1 MSDDWTECREEVTYQ
16 EARTVI
22 DHQID
27 TLSDIDDKALRT
39 VRLTV
44 VLVGVLATAIELNVV
59 QNLDDTLLVVGGG
72 MLFLSMLIG
81 MTTYGESD
89 LYLGPNKSYINTLAD
104 SDFDDETWD
113 EDLLTTMGEWIEDN
127 YNEISWNARLLTY
140 TQAALLTG
148 LLFVSGATVFYS
160 VPHNI
165 YTMTSDERKE
175 AAEKGQRSGKGPAW
189 LSKLLGRRP
198 KYDE

>member
-1 MSDDWTECREEVTYQ
+1 MSDNWTEYREEVTYQ

-22 DHQID
+22 DHQIA

-44 VLVGVLATAIELNVV
+44 VLVGVLATAIELDVV
-59 QNLDDTLLVVGGG
+59 QNLNDTLLIVGGG

-81 MTTYGESD
+81 MMTYGESD
-89 LYLGPNKSYINTLAD
+89 LYLGPNKSYINTLAGN
-104 SDFDDETWD
+104 DFDDETWD
-113 EDLLTTMGEWIEDN
+113 EDLPTTMGEWIEDN

-148 LLFVSGATVFYS
+148 LLFVSGATVF
-160 VPHNI
+160 
-165 YTMTSDERKE
+165 
-175 AAEKGQRSGKGPAW
+175 
-189 LSKLLGRRP
+189 
-198 KYDE
+198 

>member
-81 MTTYGESD
+81 MTTYGESN
-89 LYLGPNKSYINTLAD
+89 LYLGPNKSYINTLAA

-127 YNEISWNARLLTY
+127 YDEISWNARLLTY
-140 TQAALLTG
+140 TQAALLMG
-148 LLFVSGATVFYS
+148 LLFVSGAIVF
-160 VPHNI
+160 
-165 YTMTSDERKE
+165 
-175 AAEKGQRSGKGPAW
+175 
-189 LSKLLGRRP
+189 
-198 KYDE
+198 

>member
-1 MSDDWTECREEVTYQ
+1 MSDDWTEYREEVTYQ

-44 VLVGVLATAIELNVV
+44 VLVGALATAIELNVV
-59 QNLDDTLLVVGGG
+59 RNLNDTLLIVGGG
-72 MLFLSMLIG
+72 MLFLSMLIS
-81 MTTYGESD
+81 MMTYGESD

-104 SDFDDETWD
+104 NDFGDETWD

-127 YNEISWNARLLTY
+127 YDEISWNARLLTY

-148 LLFVSGATVFYS
+148 LLFVSGATVF
-160 VPHNI
+160 
-165 YTMTSDERKE
+165 
-175 AAEKGQRSGKGPAW
+175 
-189 LSKLLGRRP
+189 
-198 KYDE
+198 

>member
-1 MSDDWTECREEVTYQ
+1 MSDDWTEYREEGTYQ

-22 DHQID
+22 DHQIA

-44 VLVGVLATAIELNVV
+44 VLVGALATAIELDVV
-59 QNLDDTLLVVGGG
+59 QNLNDTLLIVGGG

-81 MTTYGESD
+81 TMTYGESD

-113 EDLLTTMGEWIEDN
+113 EDLLTTMGE
-127 YNEISWNARLLTY
+127 
-140 TQAALLTG
+140 
-148 LLFVSGATVFYS
+148 
-160 VPHNI
+160 
-165 YTMTSDERKE
+165 
-175 AAEKGQRSGKGPAW
+175 
-189 LSKLLGRRP
+189 
-198 KYDE
+198 

>member
-1 MSDDWTECREEVTYQ
+1 MSDDWTEYREGVTYQ

-44 VLVGVLATAIELNVV
+44 VLVGALATAIELDVV
-59 QNLDDTLLVVGGG
+59 QNLNDTLLIVGGG

-81 MTTYGESD
+81 MMTYGESD

-104 SDFDDETWD
+104 NDFGDETWD

-127 YNEISWNARLLTY
+127 YNGNQLECTTAD
-140 TQAALLTG
+140 
-148 LLFVSGATVFYS
+148 
-160 VPHNI
+160 I
-165 YTMTSDERKE
+165 YTGRALDGASLCFWCH
-175 AAEKGQRSGKGPAW
+175 SF
-189 LSKLLGRRP
+189 LLCTA
-198 KYDE
+198 

>member
-1 MSDDWTECREEVTYQ
+1 MSDNWTEYREEVTYQ

-22 DHQID
+22 DHQIA

-44 VLVGVLATAIELNVV
+44 VLIGALATAIELDVV
-59 QNLDDTLLVVGGG
+59 QNLNDTLLIDGGG

-81 MTTYGESD
+81 MMTYGESD

-104 SDFDDETWD
+104 NDFDDETWD

-140 TQAALLTG
+140 TQAALLMG
-148 LLFVSGATVFYS
+148 LLFVSGATVF
-160 VPHNI
+160 
-165 YTMTSDERKE
+165 
-175 AAEKGQRSGKGPAW
+175 
-189 LSKLLGRRP
+189 
-198 KYDE
+198 

>member
-89 LYLGPNKSYINTLAD
+89 LYLGPNRSYINTLAT

-113 EDLLTTMGEWIEDN
+113 EDLLTTMGKWIEDN
-127 YNEISWNARLLTY
+127 YDEISWNARLLTY
-140 TQAALLTG
+140 TQAALLMG
-148 LLFVSGATVFYS
+148 LLFVSGAIVF
-160 VPHNI
+160 
-165 YTMTSDERKE
+165 
-175 AAEKGQRSGKGPAW
+175 
-189 LSKLLGRRP
+189 
-198 KYDE
+198 